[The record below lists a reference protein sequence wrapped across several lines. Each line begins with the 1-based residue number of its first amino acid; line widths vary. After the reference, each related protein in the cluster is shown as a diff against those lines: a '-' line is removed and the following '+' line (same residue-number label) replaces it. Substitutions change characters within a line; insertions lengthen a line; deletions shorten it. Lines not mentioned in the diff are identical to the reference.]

1 LALSSHINWLT
12 REQMSAGTG
21 PRLSS
26 IDKSCAI
33 TVKAVA
39 AIPMIYA
46 AIAHLERFE
55 RPERIILLG
64 SGSRVTE
71 PGILDS
77 NIATKSNEN
86 DMVGVEQL
94 VYVGAFSSPAQY
106 PQRPTA

>member
-1 LALSSHINWLT
+1 
-12 REQMSAGTG
+12 MSAATG

-26 IDKSCAI
+26 IDKSSAI
-33 TVKAVA
+33 IVRAVA
-39 AIPMIYA
+39 ASPMIYA

-55 RPERIILLG
+55 RPERIILLA

-77 NIATKSNEN
+77 IIAAKSNEN

-94 VYVGAFSSPAQY
+94 VYVAAFSSPAQY